1 MKSELTENEIR
12 ELEIQ
17 LSCPFGETG
26 IEIGKN
32 LNETNIGMILNSIEF
47 LELRDENVVL
57 ELGHGNCGHL
67 DRIFEI
73 AREIKYYGLEIS
85 ETMWNESQNRNA
97 TKQAKFELYDGE
109 NIPYNDKFF
118 DRIMS
123 VNTIYFWS
131 DPIKLIREI
140 ERTLKPNGVCVLTYG
155 DKEFMQKLPVVGE
168 IFKLYGKN
176 EIKDLVET
184 TNLGIID
191 FKDKT
196 EQVKGNTG
204 EVVERR
210 YSMAKLKGCS

>member
-1 MKSELTENEIR
+1 MKNELTEKEIR

-17 LSCPFGETG
+17 LSCPFGEAG

-32 LNETNIGMILNSIEF
+32 LNETNIGMILNSVEF
-47 LELRDENVVL
+47 LELRDESLVL

-67 DRIFEI
+67 DRIIGI
-73 AREIKYYGLEIS
+73 AKEIKYYGLEIS
-85 ETMWNESQNRNA
+85 ETMWNESRNRNSTEKA
-97 TKQAKFELYDGE
+97 QFEIYDGE

-131 DPIKLIREI
+131 NPIKLISEI

-155 DKEFMQKLPVVGE
+155 DKEFMEKLPVVGKR
-168 IFKLYGKN
+168 FKLYGRN
-176 EIKDLVET
+176 EIKGLVRT
-184 TNLGIID
+184 TNLEIID
-191 FKDKT
+191 FKDQT